1 MIISHQSSAGTERT
15 VWYCVEENH
24 KTDEMSTYSGI

>member
-1 MIISHQSSAGTERT
+1 MIINDQSSAGTERK

-24 KTDEMSTYSGI
+24 KTDEMSTYCGI

>member
-1 MIISHQSSAGTERT
+1 MIINDQSSAGTERK

-24 KTDEMSTYSGI
+24 KTDEMRNCSGI